1 MSPTKCTMLWTNFI
15 LILIPD
21 FIIKVYPSVTRHCIF
36 CLLLTGFKMNFQ
48 NIVKKRNNRNS
59 TL

>member
-1 MSPTKCTMLWTNFI
+1 MSPTKCTMFWTNF
-15 LILIPD
+15 ILIPD
-21 FIIKVYPSVTRHCIF
+21 FIIKVYLAVTRHCIF

-48 NIVKKRNNRNS
+48 NIVKSRNNRNS